1 MARCL
6 KSVQRIL
13 PVWHSLRG
21 GGSFKLGISLPT
33 TGELVGVRMPYQF
46 PLAFR
51 MNPFY
56 VFSRAGLTRT
66 SILSGSEEQ
75 RALTHI
81 LKSNS

>member
-13 PVWHSLRG
+13 PVWPSLRG
-21 GGSFKLGISLPT
+21 GEVSSWGFPCPLPVNWW
-33 TGELVGVRMPYQF
+33 GGRMPYQF

>member
-1 MARCL
+1 MACCL

-13 PVWHSLRG
+13 PVWPSLRG
-21 GGSFKLGISLPT
+21 KFQAGDSLPT
-33 TGELVGVRMPYQF
+33 TGELVGRRKPYQF

-75 RALTHI
+75 RALIHI
-81 LKSNS
+81 LKLND